1 MLLGWILRVIILA
14 AVVLIVR
21 LLIAGVQG
29 MLAGTANQGAARQ
42 AGRRPAERSVALV
55 KDPVCGV
62 YVEPARAV
70 SARIGST
77 VHYFCSEAC
86 ERAFR
91 QGSEG

>member
-14 AVVLIVR
+14 VVVLVVR
-21 LLIAGVQG
+21 LLIARVQG
-29 MLAGTANQGAARQ
+29 MLAGTANPGKAGRP
-42 AGRRPAERSVALV
+42 GRRPSERSVALV

-62 YVEPARAV
+62 YIEPARAV

-77 VHYFCSEAC
+77 VHYFCSETC

-91 QGSEG
+91 QGA